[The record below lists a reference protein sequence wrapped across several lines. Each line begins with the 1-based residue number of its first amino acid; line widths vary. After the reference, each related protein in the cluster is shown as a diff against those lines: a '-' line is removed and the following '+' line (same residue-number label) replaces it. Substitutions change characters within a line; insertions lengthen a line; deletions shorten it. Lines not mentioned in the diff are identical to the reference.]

1 MIDAARLTILLT
13 LKDRAPFT
21 QRWLTYAATAKL
33 PFRILIA
40 DGGTDD
46 AATPLVADARAAGLD
61 VELIR
66 YPIDRSYADY
76 FAKVADALSR
86 VTTPFVVMADNDDLF
101 IPQGLARAVE
111 FLLAHDDHVACGGQ
125 CAVFWVSGAGT
136 STQAD
141 TLYGDTVEWKCSSQ
155 FSSDVADTAAQRLR
169 ERCLGANDVFYAVHR
184 TDLLRRHF
192 EAVRD
197 CNPRD
202 LFLME
207 QLVMFLTAIAGKT
220 RQLDT
225 LYIARQQDST
235 GGSGGT
241 HQDRFGGW
249 YDRMLLP
256 TWSEDFT
263 RFVDCAAAAL
273 SCADGISADA
283 ARRAVVESY
292 KMSVAPS
299 LLADLVEEPTVSH
312 AMPAVLQVVRRL
324 VNLPRTSRARRLAQW
339 LYRRTQWLSHD
350 FVHGTEFRTRRARE
364 AAGEFTP
371 VRTFLTGRLRQGV
384 GAQGGERHHS

>member
-1 MIDAARLTILLT
+1 MIAGDHLTILLP
-13 LKDRAPFT
+13 LKDRVPFT
-21 QRWLTYAATAKL
+21 HRWLSYAASAPL
-33 PFRILIA
+33 PYRILIA
-40 DGGTDD
+40 DGGADRSMAEI
-46 AATPLVADARAAGLD
+46 AADQKFAGLD
-61 VELIR
+61 VEYVR
-66 YPIDRSYADY
+66 YPFDRSYADY
-76 FAKVADALSR
+76 YTKLADALGR

-101 IPQGLARAVE
+101 IPEGLGRAVD
-111 FLLAHDDHVACGGQ
+111 FLAAHPGYVACGGQ
-125 CAVFWVSGAGT
+125 CAVFWLSSART
-136 STQAD
+136 SVPVDAV
-141 TLYGDTVEWKCSSQ
+141 YGDRVQWKCTSQ
-155 FSSDVADTAAQRLR
+155 FSTDVAETANERLR

-220 RQLDT
+220 RQLET
-225 LYIARQQDST
+225 LYIARQQDSP
-235 GGSGGT
+235 GSSGGA
-241 HQDRFGGW
+241 HQEQFGDW
-249 YDRMLLP
+249 YDRMLVP

-273 SCADGISADA
+273 ARADGISAEE

-299 LLADLVEEPTVSH
+299 LLADVVEEPTVSWS
-312 AMPAVLQVVRRL
+312 MPMVLQVVRGL
-324 VNLPRTSRARRLAQW
+324 VNLPRGSLLRRVALAC
-339 LYRRTQWLSHD
+339 YRHTRWVSHD

-364 AAGEFTP
+364 AAQEFTP
-371 VRTFLTGRLRQGV
+371 VRAFLTDGSRQTSRTPGT
-384 GAQGGERHHS
+384 